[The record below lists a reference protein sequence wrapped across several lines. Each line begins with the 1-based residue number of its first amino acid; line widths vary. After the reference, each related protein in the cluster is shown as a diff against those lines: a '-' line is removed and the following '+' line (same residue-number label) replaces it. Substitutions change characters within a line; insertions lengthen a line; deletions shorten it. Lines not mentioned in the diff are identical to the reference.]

1 MNVQDNHTMVSSSW
15 NLKGKKKLVL
25 NDRCQSQTLLPF
37 GRTRKLAKRGSVV
50 SVSSSQAISRF
61 SIRRWLLYFWAGH
74 APMARAALQSPTFAC
89 FARSYVWASPSNNSR
104 LPFWKWKREKAM
116 SPKLLG
122 ALQQKHAVVASK
134 LHGRKPLPP
143 PPCVL
148 LV

>member
-1 MNVQDNHTMVSSSW
+1 MNVQDNHGFFF
-15 NLKGKKKLVL
+15 LKGRKKLVL

-61 SIRRWLLYFWAGH
+61 SIRRWLLYFWAG
-74 APMARAALQSPTFAC
+74 PPVARAALQSPTFAC